1 MRVAAA
7 APARAAARLAALRR
21 PEAAGRM
28 RGGPPPSIPGSASRP
43 IPPMPPQGAHHRAH
57 GPPLLRRQGRLLSD
71 RLRRRFR
78 ALGVADAAA
87 YAALLER
94 SPEDGRDGA
103 GSRDHHRRDLL
114 LPLRPSSSP
123 RSRETILP
131 DLLAARAARA
141 SLRIWSAGCST
152 GTGAE
157 PYSLA
162 ILVHELLGRALP
174 DWQVTILGTDI
185 SAAALATAR
194 AAAYGRWALRTSPPE
209 ERMRYFRA
217 VPPQPGAAREGGY
230 ALRETYRRMVR
241 FERRNLLEL
250 VGGGAPP
257 HLDGFDLIL
266 CRNVLIYFEAETV
279 AALMRAFGA
288 RLRDRGWL
296 LIGHAEPNPAFAG
309 WLDAVSLPGTVA
321 YRRPGE
327 APPAEAG
334 PPGQP
339 SRTLAAPDPAGAAA
353 GAAGADPRAGLRAD
367 LRTGFRADRPARA
380 SPPPA
385 AWTRRGAPARVRGG
399 PSRIPLRTP
408 RRRWPRSGRAP
419 TRARA
424 ARPWRALRAALAARP
439 TDPTLRFYEGL
450 IAASLGREAE
460 AERAFRAALYL
471 DPGFVMAHHHL
482 GLLLAGLGRTEAA
495 RRALDNALR
504 LSQALPP
511 ETVLREGD
519 GGDRRRDRGRR
530 ARGAGR
536 HRAMN
541 EGDPRGPGAV
551 RESAGPTPIR
561 TANETA
567 ERARALRAA
576 RTEALARRGARP
588 GRGRRPPRAYLVCA
602 CGAER

>member
-1 MRVAAA
+1 MRRPAAID
-7 APARAAARLAALRR
+7 PRISLAAD
-21 PEAAGRM
+21 PAYAGLKARIIA
-28 RGGPPPSIPGSASRP
+28 RTG
-43 IPPMPPQGAHHRAH
+43 HHYYADKDD
-57 GPPLLRRQGRLLSD
+57 LLSD

-94 SPEDGRDGA
+94 SPEEWTALEAEITIGETFFFRYA
-103 GSRDHHRRDLL
+103 EQFAAL
-114 LPLRPSSSP
+114 
-123 RSRETILP
+123 RETILP
-131 DLLAARAARA
+131 DLLAARAAER
-141 SLRIWSAGCST
+141 SLRIWSAGCS
-152 GTGAE
+152 TGAE

-327 APPAEAG
+327 APPAEARPPRAA
-334 PPGQP
+334 PPGPGSPRPCRSCRPRGGSRSP
-339 SRTLAAPDPAGAAA
+339 SRSPGRSPNWVPSRPPRRTSPPRRLDPPRRSR
-353 GAAGADPRAGLRAD
+353 PRAR
-367 LRTGFRADRPARA
+367 
-380 SPPPA
+380 S
-385 AWTRRGAPARVRGG
+385 

-424 ARPWRALRAALAARP
+424 ARPGARCGRRSPRARP
-439 TDPTLRFYEGL
+439 TRPC
-450 IAASLGREAE
+450 AS
-460 AERAFRAALYL
+460 
-471 DPGFVMAHHHL
+471 
-482 GLLLAGLGRTEAA
+482 T
-495 RRALDNALR
+495 
-504 LSQALPP
+504 
-511 ETVLREGD
+511 
-519 GGDRRRDRGRR
+519 RG
-530 ARGAGR
+530 
-536 HRAMN
+536 
-541 EGDPRGPGAV
+541 
-551 RESAGPTPIR
+551 
-561 TANETA
+561 
-567 ERARALRAA
+567 
-576 RTEALARRGARP
+576 
-588 GRGRRPPRAYLVCA
+588 
-602 CGAER
+602 

>member
-1 MRVAAA
+1 MRQAAA
-7 APARAAARLAALRR
+7 TDARISLAGDPAYAGLKARIIART
-21 PEAAGRM
+21 G
-28 RGGPPPSIPGSASRP
+28 
-43 IPPMPPQGAHHRAH
+43 HHYYADKDD
-57 GPPLLRRQGRLLSD
+57 LLSD

-87 YAALLER
+87 YATLLER
-94 SPEDGRDGA
+94 APEEWTALEAEITIGETFFFRYA
-103 GSRDHHRRDLL
+103 EQFAAL
-114 LPLRPSSSP
+114 
-123 RSRETILP
+123 RETILP
-131 DLLAARAARA
+131 DLLAARAAERNV
-141 SLRIWSAGCST
+141 RIWSAGCS
-152 GTGAE
+152 TGAE

-162 ILVHELLGRALP
+162 ILVHELLGPALP

-194 AAAYGRWALRTSPPE
+194 AAEYGRWALRTSPPE

-230 ALRETYRRMVR
+230 ALREAYRRLVR

-250 VGGGAPP
+250 IEGRAPP

-266 CRNVLIYFEAETV
+266 CRNVLIYFDAETV

-296 LIGHAEPNPAFAG
+296 LIGHAEPNPAFSG

-327 APPAEAG
+327 TRPETVPPEPWQPPILPDLPPARAEPIPGSFPGSIPDVLPDAVPARH
-334 PPGQP
+334 PPEDLEP
-339 SRTLAAPDPAGAAA
+339 DAREPVPPPDASPVDAVAPDI
-353 GAAGADPRAGLRAD
+353 GADPEAGMDPDTDSAAD
-367 LRTGFRADRPARA
+367 PEAVLAE
-380 SPPPA
+380 
-385 AWTRRGAPARVRGG
+385 
-399 PSRIPLRTP
+399 I
-408 RRRWPRSGRAP
+408 
-419 TRARA
+419 RARA
-424 ARPWRALRAALAARP
+424 DAGESGAAWRALRAALAARP
-439 TDPTLRFYEGL
+439 TDPRLRFYEGL

-482 GLLLAGLGRTEAA
+482 GLLLAGLGRAEAA

-519 GGDRRRDRGRR
+519 G
-530 ARGAGR
+530 ATAAEIAAGAQ
-536 HRAMN
+536 
-541 EGDPRGPGAV
+541 
-551 RESAGPTPIR
+551 
-561 TANETA
+561 
-567 ERARALRAA
+567 AA
-576 RTEALARRGARP
+576 RDGI
-588 GRGRRPPRAYLVCA
+588 GR
-602 CGAER
+602 

>member
-1 MRVAAA
+1 MRRPAAID
-7 APARAAARLAALRR
+7 PRISLAAD
-21 PEAAGRM
+21 PAYAGLKARIIA
-28 RGGPPPSIPGSASRP
+28 RTG
-43 IPPMPPQGAHHRAH
+43 HHYYADKDD
-57 GPPLLRRQGRLLSD
+57 LLSD

-94 SPEDGRDGA
+94 SPEEWTALEAEITIGETFFFRYA
-103 GSRDHHRRDLL
+103 EQFAAL
-114 LPLRPSSSP
+114 
-123 RSRETILP
+123 RETILP
-131 DLLAARAARA
+131 DLLAARAAER
-141 SLRIWSAGCST
+141 SLRIWSAGCS
-152 GTGAE
+152 TGAE

-327 APPAEAG
+327 APPAEARPPRAA
-334 PPGQP
+334 PPGPWQP
-339 SRTLAAPDPAGAAA
+339 PTLPELPPARREPIPEPVSGPISELGSEPTAPPDEPAPPPGPAEALPPEGRESGPDPDPDPEAALA
-353 GAAGADPRAGLRAD
+353 E
-367 LRTGFRADRPARA
+367 
-380 SPPPA
+380 
-385 AWTRRGAPARVRGG
+385 
-399 PSRIPLRTP
+399 I
-408 RRRWPRSGRAP
+408 
-419 TRARA
+419 RARA
-424 ARPWRALRAALAARP
+424 DAGESGAAWRALRAALAARP
-439 TDPTLRFYEGL
+439 TDPILRFYEGL

-519 GGDRRRDRGRR
+519 G
-530 ARGAGR
+530 ATAAEIAAGA
-536 HRAMN
+536 
-541 EGDPRGPGAV
+541 
-551 RESAGPTPIR
+551 
-561 TANETA
+561 
-567 ERARALRAA
+567 RAA
-576 RTEALARRGARP
+576 RDGI
-588 GRGRRPPRAYLVCA
+588 GR
-602 CGAER
+602 